1 MAPSWLARLRRRC
14 AMAGVFV
21 LGDRALLRPGGPGR
35 IARALG
41 IRAPVYRPHPY
52 TCLLYTSDA
61 ADE

>member
-1 MAPSWLARLRRRC
+1 MARSWLARLQRRC

-52 TCLLYTSDA
+52 TIY
-61 ADE
+61 